1 MEITKKSK
9 MFYKLILLVVF
20 LSATFF
26 IADFVFADDDNLEY
40 PICKLYYSGC
50 SNCSSCDTQISSC
63 RSIVGDNNWTI
74 NGYSGGAGNSSCCG
88 DDSNEILITP
98 QSEANIYWSPGT
110 TPYCISSYANGCVKN
125 NSFYFEGVHTNLN
138 PDSNDNIAY
147 CYINRWLDCDGRG
160 NCGFDIKGGESESF
174 GEYDSGEATE
184 FCGDDKGEYVIND
197 FCDHN
202 YTAKTCCNNVSK
214 KIDSLGKC
222 VDICPAPDPK
232 GILSIS
238 YCVNLSD
245 PNSPP
250 AVANLVYYH
259 CSFAADNCIYK
270 VYKSTNDDFNSAS
283 VVTTVNLVKDGDA
296 YIGDDGQHGMVF
308 IIDSDVLANT
318 QYYYWIAEYDND
330 GNYITKSLSSSA
342 YSGREEYVTGLH
354 SYVVSSSDCS
364 TNAVLWQWDNY
375 PGAINYTT
383 EGSTEID
390 YYRYDY
396 YDSGVKI
403 PPHTSETINLIN
415 NLGLGGVVDYSRPI
429 YFFDMI
435 YDVCNTDWLEGV
447 NLIVRPLF
455 NTQGTVGC
463 QPAAE
468 DIPDI
473 PTNDPPG
480 TPQNL
485 HHTSNTENSIT
496 WEWEPGDGGSVDHYI
511 VYNSSGALL
520 DSTVADATY
529 TWNDLEFPN
538 TQYGIKVVAVNSYGV
553 SDATAISYAYTS
565 IEQPT
570 SLSCTPTKTS
580 LAVTANGTISDPS
593 PTNQYLTKIAFAKDG
608 TYSTWQ
614 ESASINY
621 SGLTCGTSYNIWAKT
636 RNGDGEERD
645 RVSTTCSTQSCT
657 SGPDLIIDNI
667 SFSNSVCR
675 GTTVSASITTKNI
688 GDTTTGQTS
697 KTKVY
702 IDSNDVGSGGSAQLL
717 DTWVNVLT
725 ANSSQVI
732 TTDSWDTTGV
742 SLGEHTM
749 VAIADAPTDSRISE
763 SNENNNVLRRSFTVV
778 DCGGGS
784 GSSSF
789 YLLTPTNNATGI
801 SISPTLDWE
810 ESIGA
815 SSYYIYMCEGVDCTL
830 SLLDSTSNDEYVINT
845 PFNYNTIYKWDVV
858 AWNGTETTDSYNGPF
873 SFTTMAE
880 GVIGTPPTAHYDW
893 CKINDNTIQF
903 LDRSVP
909 GDSPINAWEYD
920 FNDGDKC
927 NPDCTESGYD
937 GTNRNPVHTFTDVDP
952 IYSSPDFGWY
962 STLEN
967 NDSILNQEAGS
978 GATVIGTPTYESAV
992 NGSGMIID
1000 QNNEGVKIPINS
1012 TNFDYI
1018 SGAIQLAYKPDYA
1031 SNSGEP
1037 NHYIFRADGP
1047 TGDSFELK
1055 YQNNGLYYKIY
1066 DADADT
1072 QCVISAINII
1082 PGWSADQWLK
1092 LVATWNQSTS
1102 PKMSLKVYDQNSGN
1116 LLNSWTNTTC
1126 TMNFSTAITLTD
1138 MYVGTWVGGTYNAL
1152 GTVDDFMMFLNDT
1165 YTATLSG
1172 GLDVSLKA
1180 TAENGGAN
1188 TYTETLDLTN
1198 GPPCGYNLS
1207 SVAAINCHTIDLI
1220 WQPHSMTVDGYDI
1233 YRSTSASGPWVLV
1246 KDGATGTTY
1255 SNYDA
1260 DNINENTRYYYYI
1273 STSPMSINNSTDSPA
1288 CTGGVG
1294 AGTKCPLSAV
1304 TPICP
1309 IDDFRISTI
1318 RKCGSITFRFATIE
1332 NAKSYEIQKSVA
1344 DNLHYTNVLT
1354 IAEDQIATYC
1364 NDNYCSYTDTE
1375 VLPVNIINPA
1385 SKFKYWYQA
1394 RAQGQDDTWTNW
1406 STEISDYSY
1415 CYRSKDWQE
1424 K

>member
-1 MEITKKSK
+1 MGKIKL
-9 MFYKLILLVVF
+9 FYKLFLLVVF
-20 LSATFF
+20 FVASFF
-26 IADFVFADDDNLEY
+26 VGNFVFAFLDDNINNLD
-40 PICKLYYSGC
+40 
-50 SNCSSCDTQISSC
+50 CDVRDLDC
-63 RSIVGDNNWTI
+63 DNNQTNCLNLGYGWTD
-74 NGYSGGAGNSSCCG
+74 NGYPNNTGNSMCCEDDSQENYFSNLWGDLTTFVSACCPGVDYTAATCQSGSIGADCNFSDIKCIEGFTECVANDLSGHTAASYYDMDSDGDTEFCATCESIGCFPAIWLDQDDSKSYCQGEYFYDNSLCKDAGPNKVCSDGNSTERFCCG
-88 DDSNEILITP
+88 DDADERSVPSCFNIENSACCPAWANFVDASGNCVAECPICENMYYRKVIGASGNNAVSFNEDKNDLACCELNSCVYDGICYSSNSEITGRITLNGSTESCYGWGQGGWNDP
-98 QSEANIYWSPGT
+98 DGRDGVFLVPLPSWSNYPACRAFGFE
-110 TPYCISSYANGCVKN
+110 IAVAGE
-125 NSFYFEGVHTNLN
+125 EGV
-138 PDSNDNIAY
+138 
-147 CYINRWLDCDGRG
+147 
-160 NCGFDIKGGESESF
+160 
-174 GEYDSGEATE
+174 GEYDNTTVQEC
-184 FCGDDKGEYVIND
+184 CGDDQNEFLVID
-197 FCDHN
+197 DYYFC
-202 YTAKTCCNNVSK
+202 
-214 KIDSLGKC
+214 
-222 VDICPAPDPK
+222 
-232 GILSIS
+232 
-238 YCVNLSD
+238 
-245 PNSPP
+245 
-250 AVANLVYYH
+250 
-259 CSFAADNCIYK
+259 
-270 VYKSTNDDFNSAS
+270 YKSRTSA
-283 VVTTVNLVKDGDA
+283 
-296 YIGDDGQHGMVF
+296 
-308 IIDSDVLANT
+308 
-318 QYYYWIAEYDND
+318 
-330 GNYITKSLSSSA
+330 
-342 YSGREEYVTGLH
+342 
-354 SYVVSSSDCS
+354 
-364 TNAVLWQWDNY
+364 
-375 PGAINYTT
+375 
-383 EGSTEID
+383 
-390 YYRYDY
+390 
-396 YDSGVKI
+396 
-403 PPHTSETINLIN
+403 
-415 NLGLGGVVDYSRPI
+415 
-429 YFFDMI
+429 
-435 YDVCNTDWLEGV
+435 
-447 NLIVRPLF
+447 
-455 NTQGTVGC
+455 
-463 QPAAE
+463 
-468 DIPDI
+468 
-473 PTNDPPG
+473 PPG
-480 TPQNL
+480 VPKNL

-496 WEWEPGDGGSVDHYI
+496 WVWEAGVGGDIDHYI
-511 VYNSSGALL
+511 VYNSSGDLL

-580 LAVTANGTISDPS
+580 LAVIANGTISDPS

-675 GTTVSASITTKNI
+675 GSTVSASITTKNI
-688 GDTTTGQTS
+688 GDTATGQTS
-697 KTKVY
+697 KTKVF
-702 IDSNDVGSGGSAQLL
+702 IDSDDTGAGGIANLL
-717 DTWVNVLT
+717 DTWANILT
-725 ANSSQVI
+725 ANSSQII

-742 SLGEHTM
+742 SLGEHTL

-763 SNENNNVLRRSFTVV
+763 SNENNNVLRKSFTVV
-778 DCGGGS
+778 DCGGG

-789 YLLTPTNNATGI
+789 YLLTPDNNATGV
-801 SISPTLDWE
+801 SVSPTLDWE

-1180 TAENGGAN
+1180 TAENGGTN

-1233 YRSTSASGPWVLV
+1233 YRSTSASGPWTLV

-1273 STSPMSINNSTDSPA
+1273 STSPMSINNSTAVPA
-1288 CTGGVG
+1288 CVGGVG
-1294 AGTKCPLSAV
+1294 AGNKCPLSTI

-1332 NAKSYEIQKSVA
+1332 NAKGYEIQKSVG

-1406 STEISDYSY
+1406 STDISDYSY

-1424 K
+1424 R